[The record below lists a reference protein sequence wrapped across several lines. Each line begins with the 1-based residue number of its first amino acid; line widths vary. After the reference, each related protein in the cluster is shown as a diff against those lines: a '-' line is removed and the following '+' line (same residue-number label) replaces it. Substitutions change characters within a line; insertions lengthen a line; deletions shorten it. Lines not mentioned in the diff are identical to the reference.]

1 MELRILGPIE
11 LWAAGRPIGIPGTRQ
26 QKLLAL
32 LVLSANQVI
41 PDGQLIGDLW
51 EDPPQSARQQVHNA
65 VGSLRRTLE
74 ALGEEVRITRTDL
87 GYRLDVPPNVVD
99 AYRFSD
105 TARQARAA
113 GSAGRI
119 PEAIELFEAALR
131 LWRGHAL
138 AGLEGDTITSAAAN
152 LDEQR
157 LSAIE
162 DLISHRLRAGE
173 AASLVA
179 ELRQL
184 VADHPLRES
193 LRSLLMQALHLSSR
207 QADALAVYD
216 EGRRILAGD
225 LGIDPGPDLRRLHAV
240 ILSGDA
246 DPDDVVPGRTPPDD
260 GLPHSGDSP
269 PSPALSGPARRF
281 YLPHDIGDF
290 SGRSAELAHLLS
302 TTRDTSPTALVI
314 SAIDGMGGVGK
325 TTLAVHLA
333 HQIAEHYPD
342 GQYFVDL
349 HGFSPGLEP
358 VAPEQ
363 ALDTLLRG
371 SGVPPE
377 LVPPQLEARSALW
390 RSQMAGQR
398 ALLVLDNA
406 IDADHVRPLLPGTA
420 GVLVLVT
427 SRRKL
432 TTLDGAVPMSLDV
445 LTRDDAIALFE
456 QVAGRDGRD
465 DADEVATVAEL
476 CGRLPL
482 AIRIAA
488 ARLRS
493 RPHWTIA
500 DLTDRLR
507 NQSQRARFLAADDRS
522 VISVLR
528 LSYRYLRPEQ
538 QLVFRLLG
546 AHPGIDFDAYLVA
559 AISGL
564 SHGQAEYILE
574 SLFDDNL
581 VKQRSSKRFYFHDL
595 VKDCARQILG
605 ELEDG
610 NEHQLALERLLDYY
624 LHCAAMWCEYLD
636 SGAGG
641 AAVQVKHPP
650 RHVKRVSSSDE
661 AVDALNLEYS
671 NLLSVA
677 KYAAENNWL
686 RHAWQLPCVIQPLM
700 KLRNN
705 YGGSA
710 FSLFQGALRAARGL
724 RDSQG
729 ESTCLQGLAAICR
742 ERKSPNQAKDY
753 IEQALKISRD
763 LGDRRAEAEQLVE
776 LGNLHLDEDRLREGR
791 DAFVSAEQLISFTPK
806 TFVRAAIANNLGVI
820 YRDLGQFDLALR
832 YLNRAIGILADDS
845 HPRRRALTS
854 WCIAAVLHYRGD
866 HRQAIE
872 LFGKVLEASTKGRF
886 EHGRAVAML
895 GFAEAHRSLGDLS
908 ESVEYGRA
916 ALSLSRKF
924 DLWKVECEALN
935 VLGEANLALNDI
947 DQARQVFDHAREQAV
962 LYGSKRYEARALE
975 GLAHVASLQREITTA
990 KERWEQ
996 AIELYPDGMVDA
1008 EFARAHLESLRLDTR
1023 CFRCSGART
1032 R

>member
-11 LWAAGRPIGIPGTRQ
+11 LWTAGRSIGIPGARQ

-32 LVLSANQVI
+32 LVLSANQVV
-41 PDGQLIGDLW
+41 PDGQLIGELW

-65 VGSLRRTLE
+65 VGSLRRTLD
-74 ALGEEVRITRTDL
+74 ALDEEVRITRTDL
-87 GYRLDVPPNVVD
+87 GYRLDIPPNVVD
-99 AYRFSD
+99 AYRFAD
-105 TARQARAA
+105 TVRQARAA
-113 GSAGRI
+113 GTAGRL
-119 PEAIELFEAALR
+119 PEAIELFEAGLR

-138 AGLEGDTITSAAAN
+138 AGLEGDAITSAATN

-157 LSAIE
+157 LSAKE
-162 DLISHRLRAGE
+162 DLISHRLQAGE
-173 AASLVA
+173 AAALVG

-193 LRSLLMQALHLSSR
+193 LRGHLMQALNLSSR
-207 QADALAVYD
+207 QADALTVYE
-216 EGRRILAGD
+216 EGRRILAEE
-225 LGIDPGPDLRRLHAV
+225 LGIDPGPDLRRRHAV
-240 ILSGDA
+240 ILSGGA
-246 DPDDVVPGRTPPDD
+246 EPGSGGTSSD
-260 GLPHSGDSP
+260 GGSPSGDA
-269 PSPALSGPARRF
+269 PSRAVNRTARPF
-281 YLPHDIGDF
+281 YLPHDIADF
-290 SGRSAELAHLLS
+290 SGRSAELTHLLS

-349 HGFSPGLEP
+349 HGFSPGLDP

-377 LVPPQLEARSALW
+377 LVPPHLEARSALW
-390 RSQMAGQR
+390 RSRMAGQQ

-406 IDADHVRPLLPGTA
+406 IDAEHVRPLLPGTA

-427 SRRKL
+427 SRRRL
-432 TTLDGAVPMSLDV
+432 ATLDGAVPMSLDV
-445 LTRDDAIALFE
+445 LTRDDAITLFA
-456 QVAGRDGRD
+456 QVAGRDDQDG
-465 DADEVATVAEL
+465 AEEVVTVVEL

-500 DLTDRLR
+500 DLTNRLKD
-507 NQSQRARFLAADDRS
+507 QSQRARFLEVDDRS

-528 LSYRYLRPEQ
+528 LSYRYLRAEQ
-538 QLVFRLLG
+538 QRVFRLLG
-546 AHPGIDFDAYLVA
+546 AHPGTDFDAYLVA
-559 AISGL
+559 AIAGL
-564 SHGQAEYILE
+564 SHGQAEDILE

-581 VKQRSSKRFYFHDL
+581 VKQRASGRFYFHDL
-595 VKDCARQILG
+595 VKDCARQILL
-605 ELEDG
+605 ELDDG
-610 NEHQLALERLLDYY
+610 SEHQSALERLLDYY
-624 LHCAAMWCEYLD
+624 LHCASAWCEHLD
-636 SGAGG
+636 NGVDG
-641 AAVQVKHPP
+641 AAPQVKHVP
-650 RHVKRVSSSDE
+650 RHVKKVESTEE

-677 KYAAENNWL
+677 KFAAENNWL
-686 RHAWQLPCVIQPLM
+686 GHAWQLPCVIQPLLR
-700 KLRNN
+700 LRNN
-705 YGGSA
+705 YGGAA
-710 FSLFQGALRAARGL
+710 FSLFQGALRAARRV
-724 RDSQG
+724 RDNHG

-776 LGNLHLDEDRLREGR
+776 LGNLHLDEDRLRDGR
-791 DAFVSAEQLISFTPK
+791 DAFISADQLISFTPK

-820 YRDLGQFDLALR
+820 YRDLGQFDLALL
-832 YLNRAIGILADDS
+832 YLNRALGILADDS

-866 HRQAIE
+866 HRQAIR
-872 LFGKVLEASTKGRF
+872 LFGEVLETSTTGRF

-895 GFAEAHRSLGDLS
+895 GFAGAHRALGDLT

-924 DLWKVECEALN
+924 DLWKIECEALN
-935 VLGEANLALNDI
+935 VLGEAKFALNDI
-947 DQARQVFDHAREQAV
+947 DQAHQVFDHAQEQAIH
-962 LYGSKRYEARALE
+962 YASKRYEARALE
-975 GLAHVASLQREITTA
+975 GLAHVALHQRKLATA
-990 KERWEQ
+990 RRHWEQ
-996 AIELYPDGMVDA
+996 AIQLYPAGMVDA
-1008 EFARAHLESLRLDTR
+1008 EFARRHLRALQPETH
-1023 CFRCSGART
+1023 CFRCGGAPT